1 MRRVLTAAGVLA
13 ALVALA
19 RPPAEAAET
28 INRKVVQF
36 ARAYIGQQVG
46 NGECWTLADRAL
58 QAAGAHRPGTR
69 GYPTYVFGKQISR
82 PALQP
87 GDIIQFEG
95 VRFKHYRPNGSWSSN
110 EFPHHT
116 AVVAG
121 VRGTRITLLHQ
132 NVSGK
137 RTVQTGVIDM
147 ADFRRGTLRY
157 YRPQPR

>member
-19 RPPAEAAET
+19 RAPAEAAET

-36 ARAYIGQQVG
+36 ARAHIGRQVG
-46 NGECWTLADRAL
+46 DGECWALADRAL
-58 QAAGAHRPGTR
+58 QAADGHRPGTR

-82 PALQP
+82 LALQP

-95 VRFKHYRPNGSWSSN
+95 VRFKHYGPNGSWSSN

-116 AVVAG
+116 AVVAD

-157 YRPQPR
+157 FRPQPR